1 MWTLCT
7 GTFWT
12 HQLCGKLLFGHKL
25 MGGSFDDYGIFDN
38 NGCSCTGRVWE
49 QYIGLSISGGN
60 SGHDT
65 GIERRHSITCGDG
78 GSQEICGKMSV

>member
-1 MWTLCT
+1 
-7 GTFWT
+7 
-12 HQLCGKLLFGHKL
+12 
-25 MGGSFDDYGIFDN
+25 
-38 NGCSCTGRVWE
+38 VWE